1 MQQKKL
7 FFYKFILIAVSQVY
21 FSSIAVASQEAGSK
35 IAEVATTITGN
46 AMLKVLPVLT
56 LTYQVGDL
64 GWQTVKYF
72 FPTEEEKAQALCTT
86 DRLQSVQMFEKFTT
100 CLIDNPK
107 GRSTIGEFGIPKV
120 CEISARELVK
130 KGAAKE
136 VNDMI
141 HVYRSDRMTFILKK

>member
-7 FFYKFILIAVSQVY
+7 FFYKFIIIAASQVY
-21 FSSIAVASQEAGSK
+21 FSSIAIASQEAGSK

-46 AMLKVLPVLT
+46 TVLKALPALT

-72 FPTEEEKAQALCTT
+72 FPTEEEKVQALCTT
-86 DRLQSVQMFEKFTT
+86 DRLESVQMFEKFAT
-100 CLIDNPK
+100 CLLDNPK
-107 GRSTIGEFGIPKV
+107 GRSTIGEFGIPTV
-120 CEISARELVK
+120 CEISALQLVK

-136 VNDMI
+136 VNEMI
-141 HVYRSDRMTFILKK
+141 HVYRSEMMKLILKK